1 VVYNNRTRHNNVVG
15 DQQKIVAA
23 LDLGTNNCR
32 LLVAQKK
39 GAGYRV
45 VDAFS
50 RVIRLGEGIYSHGI
64 INEEAME
71 RARSAMAACVDKVRK
86 HNVGEV
92 RAVATEACRT
102 ARNGQE
108 FVKSLAQDFDIPLR
122 IIDAREEMT
131 LAVRGCGSLIRT
143 DLDRVL
149 LFDIGGGST
158 ELVWL
163 EPGRIATEGMDKAIL
178 DWVSLPVGVVG
189 LMDQFSP
196 NGDTGLETSRKML
209 GHVRHMFGEF
219 LDRCQLDPVL
229 HQAPR
234 MHLLGTSGTVTTLT
248 GMHLGLD
255 RYVRSRVDGTWISA
269 NILQRLSHE
278 IFAMDVP
285 ARRAIPSVGFERAD
299 LLVPGCAIIAGIME
313 RFRGTRVRVA
323 DRGLREGMLQEMFA
337 QEAQQ

>member
-1 VVYNNRTRHNNVVG
+1 VVYKHQNRHHVVG
-15 DQQKIVAA
+15 GEHHKVVAA

-50 RVIRLGEGIYSHGI
+50 RVIRLGEGIYSQGM

-71 RARSAMAACVDKVRK
+71 RARSAMAACMDKVRK
-86 HNVGEV
+86 HNVCEV
-92 RAVATEACRT
+92 RAVATEACRS
-102 ARNGQE
+102 AQNGPD
-108 FVKSLAQDFDIPLR
+108 FVESLARDYGIPLR
-122 IIDAREEMT
+122 IIDAKEEMQ

-163 EPGRIATEGMDKAIL
+163 EPGRIATEGMEKAIL

-189 LMDQFSP
+189 LMDQFAP
-196 NGDTGLETSRKML
+196 DGDTDLHTAKRML
-209 GHVRHMFGEF
+209 GHIRDMFGDF

-255 RYVRSRVDGTWISA
+255 RYVRARVDGTWISA

-278 IFAMDVP
+278 IFAMDVS
-285 ARRAIPSVGFERAD
+285 ARRAIPSVGYERAD

-337 QEAQQ
+337 QEGGS